1 MKNNIPEFLYNKL
14 VNDYGESLTN
24 KIIEGYNKKRLL
36 TLRVNSIKSNIKEI
50 KEVLDKLNIKYE
62 SVSWYEDALVIN
74 GDIKDITELD
84 IYKNGLVYVQ
94 SLSSM
99 LPPLV
104 LKPMTNENRLDMTAA
119 PGSKTTQIAAL
130 SNNTALI
137 TAVEKNKIRI
147 ERLKYNIDK
156 LGAKRIS
163 IIPKDARNLDDYFSF
178 DKILLDAPCSGSG
191 TVLVFDNS
199 INNITEELITR
210 SVSTQYELLEK
221 AIKVLKPNHELV
233 YSTCSILKEENEK
246 NVKKIMDKYNLEII
260 PIDVNKYEGIE
271 LLPVS
276 IDGTIC
282 VCPNEYYEGF
292 FVAKLK
298 KKDII

>member
-14 VNDYGESLTN
+14 INDYGESLTN

-50 KEVLDKLNIKYE
+50 KEVLDNLNIKYE
-62 SVSWYEDALVIN
+62 SVSWYKDALVIN

-84 IYKNGLVYVQ
+84 IYKNGLIYVQ

-104 LKPMTNENRLDMTAA
+104 LNPMANENILDMTAA

-130 SNNTALI
+130 SNNNALI

-163 IIPKDARNLDDYFSF
+163 IISKDARNLDDYFSF

-191 TVLVFDNS
+191 TVLISDNS
-199 INNITEELITR
+199 INNITEELIIR

-221 AIKVLKPNHELV
+221 AIKVLKPNHELI
-233 YSTCSILKEENEK
+233 YSTCSILKEENEE
-246 NVKKIMDKYNLEII
+246 NVKKLMDKYNLKII
-260 PIDVNKYEGIE
+260 PIDTNEYEGIE

-276 IDGTIC
+276 IDGTMC

-298 KKDII
+298 KSDII

>member
-14 VNDYGESLTN
+14 INDYGESLTN

-84 IYKNGLVYVQ
+84 IYKNGLIYVQ

-104 LKPMTNENRLDMTAA
+104 LNPMANENILDMTAA

-137 TAVEKNKIRI
+137 TAVE
-147 ERLKYNIDK
+147 
-156 LGAKRIS
+156 
-163 IIPKDARNLDDYFSF
+163 
-178 DKILLDAPCSGSG
+178 
-191 TVLVFDNS
+191 
-199 INNITEELITR
+199 
-210 SVSTQYELLEK
+210 
-221 AIKVLKPNHELV
+221 
-233 YSTCSILKEENEK
+233 
-246 NVKKIMDKYNLEII
+246 
-260 PIDVNKYEGIE
+260 
-271 LLPVS
+271 
-276 IDGTIC
+276 
-282 VCPNEYYEGF
+282 
-292 FVAKLK
+292 FV
-298 KKDII
+298 

>member
-14 VNDYGESLTN
+14 INDYGESLTN

-36 TLRVNSIKSNIKEI
+36 TLRVNSIKSNIIEI
-50 KEVLDKLNIKYE
+50 KEILDKINIKYE

-84 IYKNGLVYVQ
+84 IYKNGLIYVQ

-104 LKPMTNENRLDMTAA
+104 LNPMANENILDMTAA

-130 SNNTALI
+130 SNNNALI

-163 IIPKDARNLDDYFSF
+163 IISKDARNIDDYFSF

-191 TVLVFDNS
+191 TVLVSDNS

-233 YSTCSILKEENEK
+233 YSTCSILKEENEE
-246 NVKKIMDKYNLEII
+246 NVKKLMDKYNLEII
-260 PIDVNKYEGIE
+260 PINVNKYEGIE

-276 IDGTIC
+276 IDGTMC

-298 KKDII
+298 KNDII

>member
-14 VNDYGESLTN
+14 INDYGESLTN

-50 KEVLDKLNIKYE
+50 KEVLDNLNIKYE
-62 SVSWYEDALVIN
+62 SVSWYKDALVIN

-84 IYKNGLVYVQ
+84 IYKNGLIYVQ

-104 LKPMTNENRLDMTAA
+104 LNPMANENILDMTAA

-130 SNNTALI
+130 SNNNALI

-163 IIPKDARNLDDYFSF
+163 IISKDARNIDDYFSF

-191 TVLVFDNS
+191 TVLVSDNS

-233 YSTCSILKEENEK
+233 YSTCSILKEENEE
-246 NVKKIMDKYNLEII
+246 NVKKIMDKYNLKII
-260 PIDVNKYEGIE
+260 PIDTNEYEGIE

-276 IDGTIC
+276 IDGTMC

-298 KKDII
+298 KSDII

>member
-14 VNDYGESLTN
+14 VNDYGKSLTN

-36 TLRVNSIKSNIKEI
+36 TLRVNSIKSNIQEI
-50 KEVLDKLNIKYE
+50 KEVLDSLNIKYE

-74 GDIKDITELD
+74 GDIKDIIELD

-104 LKPMTNENRLDMTAA
+104 LNPMANENILDMTAA

-163 IIPKDARNLDDYFSF
+163 IISKDARNIDDYFSF

-191 TVLVFDNS
+191 TLLVSDNS

-210 SVSTQYELLEK
+210 SISTQYELLEK

-233 YSTCSILKEENEK
+233 YSTCSILKEENEE
-246 NVKKIMDKYNLEII
+246 NVKKLIDKYNLELI

-276 IDGTIC
+276 IDGTMC

>member
-14 VNDYGESLTN
+14 VNDYGKSLTN

-36 TLRVNSIKSNIKEI
+36 TLRVNSIKSNIQEI
-50 KEVLDKLNIKYE
+50 KEVLDSLNIKYE

-74 GDIKDITELD
+74 GDIKDIIELD

-104 LKPMTNENRLDMTAA
+104 LNPMANENILDMTAA

-163 IIPKDARNLDDYFSF
+163 IISKDARNIDDYFSF

-191 TVLVFDNS
+191 TLLVSDNS

-210 SVSTQYELLEK
+210 SISTQYELLEK

-233 YSTCSILKEENEK
+233 YSTCSILKEENEE
-246 NVKKIMDKYNLEII
+246 NVKELIDKYNLELI

-276 IDGTIC
+276 IDGTMC